1 MHTLIKNSAAVFF
14 CFAALAVAGGCSTT
28 YEYGDAGAVPV
39 YTTGFGPGELQQIA
53 DAMTGFSSPFPRSSR
68 LPTNAGRCW
77 WWRK

>member
-39 YTTGFGPGELQQIA
+39 YTTGFGPEN
-53 DAMTGFSSPFPRSSR
+53 SSR
-68 LPTNAGRCW
+68 SPTR
-77 WWRK
+77 